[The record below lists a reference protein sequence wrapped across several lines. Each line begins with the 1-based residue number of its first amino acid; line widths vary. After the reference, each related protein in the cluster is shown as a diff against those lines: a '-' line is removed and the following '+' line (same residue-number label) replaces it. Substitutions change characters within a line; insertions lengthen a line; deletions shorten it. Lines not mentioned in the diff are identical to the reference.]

1 MWSFDTACAKLS
13 DKYIKKTTRFAY
25 MTDLI
30 IFLQSM
36 FKHDIENMSLDNGIP
51 IGTIEKYLITNG
63 ICAFTKHNGKI
74 VVGVASTVGVTP
86 YSVGDT
92 AIITLEDEATMLE
105 RKIGVDAV
113 VMYNNTLRLPDFNV
127 VKYADMF
134 AEVDTSLKCL
144 LHNTRLHPIPIAKD
158 RQTKAQIESA
168 LKDIDNG
175 KHTSILS
182 ENILEDLISNTKS
195 ETIPVANITD
205 VNASDKIQYVS
216 NYYNDLRK
224 RFFTMYGHAMINTS
238 KLAQQ
243 SQSEVKDM
251 DYISM
256 VLPHN
261 MLHSR
266 LQGYDCLNKLFET
279 NYTCDFS
286 DTWKHEWK
294 EICTEIE
301 GDNSAEIDEREG
313 DSDGENTNVD

>member
-1 MWSFDTACAKLS
+1 MWSFETACAKLS

-25 MTDLI
+25 MSDLI

-63 ICAFTKHNGKI
+63 ICAFTKHNDKI

-92 AIITLEDEATMLE
+92 VIITLEDATVLE
-105 RKIGVDAV
+105 RKIGVDAT

-134 AEVDTSLKCL
+134 TEVDTSLKCL

-175 KHTSILS
+175 KPTSILS

-266 LQGYDCLNKLFET
+266 LQGYDCLNKLFNT

-286 DTWKHEWK
+286 DTWKYEWE
-294 EICTEIE
+294 EICTETE
-301 GDNSAEIDEREG
+301 GDNSAEIGESEG
-313 DSDGENTNVD
+313 DSDGENTNVN

>member
-1 MWSFDTACAKLS
+1 MWSFEAACAKLT
-13 DKYIKKTTRFAY
+13 DKYIKKTTKFAY
-25 MTDLI
+25 MSDLI

-36 FKHDIENMSLDNGIP
+36 FTHDIENMSLDNGIP

-92 AIITLEDEATMLE
+92 VIITLEDATVLE

-134 AEVDTSLKCL
+134 TEVDTSLKCL
-144 LHNTRLHPIPIAKD
+144 SHNTRLHPIPIAKD
-158 RQTKAQIESA
+158 RQTKAQIETA
-168 LKDIDNG
+168 LKDIDSG
-175 KHTSILS
+175 KPTSILS

-266 LQGYDCLNKLFET
+266 LQGYDCLNKLFNT

-286 DTWKHEWK
+286 DTWKHEWD
-294 EICTEIE
+294 EICTETE
-301 GDNSAEIDEREG
+301 VDNSAEIGESEG
-313 DSDGENTNVD
+313 GSDGENTNDD

>member
-1 MWSFDTACAKLS
+1 MWSFETACNKLS

-92 AIITLEDEATMLE
+92 VIITLEDATVLE

-134 AEVDTSLKCL
+134 TEVDTSLKCL
-144 LHNTRLHPIPIAKD
+144 LHNTRLHPIPIARD
-158 RQTKAQIESA
+158 RQTKAQIEAA
-168 LKDIDNG
+168 LKDIDSG
-175 KHTSILS
+175 KPTSILS

-266 LQGYDCLNKLFET
+266 LQGYDCLNKLFNT

-286 DTWKHEWK
+286 DTWKHEWD
-294 EICTEIE
+294 EICTETV
-301 GDNSAEIDEREG
+301 GDNSAEIGESG
-313 DSDGENTNVD
+313 GGSDGENTNDD

>member
-1 MWSFDTACAKLS
+1 MWSFETACAKLS

-25 MTDLI
+25 MADLI

-36 FKHDIENMSLDNGIP
+36 FKHDIENMSLENGIP

-63 ICAFTKHNGKI
+63 VCAFTKHNDKI

-92 AIITLEDEATMLE
+92 VIITLEDATVLE
-105 RKIGVDAV
+105 RKIGIDAT

-134 AEVDTSLKCL
+134 TEVDTSLKCL
-144 LHNTRLHPIPIAKD
+144 LHNTRLHPIPIARD

-168 LKDIDNG
+168 LKDIDSG
-175 KHTSILS
+175 KPTSILS
-182 ENILEDLISNTKS
+182 ENILEDLITNTKS

-205 VNASDKIQYVS
+205 VDSSDKIQYVS

-266 LQGYDCLNKLFET
+266 LQGYDCLNKLFNT

-286 DTWKHEWK
+286 DTWKHEWE
-294 EICTEIE
+294 EICTETE
-301 GDNSAEIDEREG
+301 GDNSAEIGEREG
-313 DSDGENTNVD
+313 DSDGEKTDAN

>member
-1 MWSFDTACAKLS
+1 MWSFETACAKLS
-13 DKYIKKTTRFAY
+13 DKYIKKTTKFAY
-25 MTDLI
+25 MSDLI

-63 ICAFTKHNGKI
+63 VCAFTKHNDKI
-74 VVGVASTVGVTP
+74 VVGMASTVGVTP

-92 AIITLEDEATMLE
+92 VIITLEDATVLE

-113 VMYNNTLRLPDFNV
+113 VMYNNTLRMPDFNV

-134 AEVDTSLKCL
+134 TEVDTSLKCL

-168 LKDIDNG
+168 LKDIDSG
-175 KHTSILS
+175 KPTSILS

-266 LQGYDCLNKLFET
+266 LQGYDCLNKLFGT

-286 DTWKHEWK
+286 DTWKHEWE
-294 EICTEIE
+294 EICTETE
-301 GDNSAEIDEREG
+301 GDKSAKIGESG
-313 DSDGENTNVD
+313 GGSDGKNTNVD

>member
-1 MWSFDTACAKLS
+1 MWSFEAACAKLS

-92 AIITLEDEATMLE
+92 VIITLEDATVLE

-113 VMYNNTLRLPDFNV
+113 VMYNNTLRMPDFNV

-134 AEVDTSLKCL
+134 TEVDTSLKCL

-168 LKDIDNG
+168 LKDIDSG
-175 KHTSILS
+175 KPTSILS

-266 LQGYDCLNKLFET
+266 LQGYDCLNKLFDT

-286 DTWKHEWK
+286 DTWKHEWE
-294 EICTEIE
+294 EICTETE
-301 GDNSAEIDEREG
+301 GDNSAEIGESEG
-313 DSDGENTNVD
+313 DSDGENTNIN

>member
-1 MWSFDTACAKLS
+1 MWSFETACAKLS

-74 VVGVASTVGVTP
+74 VVGVASTVGITP

-92 AIITLEDEATMLE
+92 VIITLEDATVLE
-105 RKIGVDAV
+105 RKIGIDAT

-134 AEVDTSLKCL
+134 TEVDTSLKCL

-158 RQTKAQIESA
+158 RQTKAQIEVA
-168 LKDIDNG
+168 LKDIDSG
-175 KHTSILS
+175 KPTSILS

-286 DTWKHEWK
+286 DTWKQEWK
-294 EICTEIE
+294 EICTETE
-301 GDNSAEIDEREG
+301 GDNSAEIGESEG

>member
-1 MWSFDTACAKLS
+1 MWSFETACAKLS

-25 MTDLI
+25 MADLI

-63 ICAFTKHNGKI
+63 ICAFTKHNDKI
-74 VVGVASTVGVTP
+74 VVGVASTSGITP

-92 AIITLEDEATMLE
+92 VIITLEDATVLE
-105 RKIGVDAV
+105 RKIGIDAT

-134 AEVDTSLKCL
+134 TEVDTSLKCL
-144 LHNTRLHPIPIAKD
+144 LHNTRLHPIPIARD

-168 LKDIDNG
+168 LKDIDSG
-175 KHTSILS
+175 KPTSILS
-182 ENILEDLISNTKS
+182 ENILEDLITNTKS

-266 LQGYDCLNKLFET
+266 LQGYDCLNKLFNT
-279 NYTCDFS
+279 SYTCDFS
-286 DTWKHEWK
+286 DTWKHEWE
-294 EICTEIE
+294 EICTETE
-301 GDNSAEIDEREG
+301 GDNSAEIGESEG
-313 DSDGENTNVD
+313 DSDGANTNND

>member
-1 MWSFDTACAKLS
+1 MWSFETACAKLS

-25 MTDLI
+25 MSDLI

-36 FKHDIENMSLDNGIP
+36 FTHDIENMSLDNGIP

-63 ICAFTKHNGKI
+63 ICAFTKHNDKI
-74 VVGVASTVGVTP
+74 VVGMASTVGVTP

-92 AIITLEDEATMLE
+92 VIITLEDATVLE
-105 RKIGVDAV
+105 RKIGVDAS

-134 AEVDTSLKCL
+134 TEVDTSLKCL

-168 LKDIDNG
+168 LKDIDSG
-175 KHTSILS
+175 KPTSILS
-182 ENILEDLISNTKS
+182 ENILEDLITNTKS

-205 VNASDKIQYVS
+205 VDASDKIQYVS

-266 LQGYDCLNKLFET
+266 LQGYDCLNKLFDT

-286 DTWKHEWK
+286 DTWKHEWE
-294 EICTEIE
+294 EICTETE
-301 GDNSAEIDEREG
+301 GDNSAEIGESEG
-313 DSDGENTNVD
+313 DSDGEKTNVD

>member
-1 MWSFDTACAKLS
+1 MWSFETACAKLS

-92 AIITLEDEATMLE
+92 VIITLEDATVLE
-105 RKIGVDAV
+105 RKIGIDAT

-127 VKYADMF
+127 VKYSDMF
-134 AEVDTSLKCL
+134 TEVDTSLKCL

-158 RQTKAQIESA
+158 RQTKAQIETA
-168 LKDIDNG
+168 LKDIDTG
-175 KHTSILS
+175 KPTSILS
-182 ENILEDLISNTKS
+182 ENILEDLINNTKS

-205 VNASDKIQYVS
+205 VDASDKIQYVS

-286 DTWKHEWK
+286 DTWKQEWK
-294 EICTEIE
+294 EICTETK
-301 GDNSAEIDEREG
+301 GDNSAEIGESEG
-313 DSDGENTNVD
+313 DSDGKNTNVD

>member
-1 MWSFDTACAKLS
+1 MWSFEVACAKLS

-63 ICAFTKHNGKI
+63 ICAFTKHNDKI
-74 VVGVASTVGVTP
+74 VVGVASTVGITP

-92 AIITLEDEATMLE
+92 VIITLEDATVLE
-105 RKIGVDAV
+105 RKIGIDAT

-134 AEVDTSLKCL
+134 TEVDTSLKCL

-158 RQTKAQIESA
+158 RQTKTQIESA
-168 LKDIDNG
+168 LKDIDCG
-175 KHTSILS
+175 KPTSILS

-266 LQGYDCLNKLFET
+266 LQGYDCLNKLFNT

-286 DTWKHEWK
+286 DTWKQEWK
-294 EICTEIE
+294 EICTETE
-301 GDNSAEIDEREG
+301 GDNSAEIDESEG
-313 DSDGENTNVD
+313 DFDGENTNVD

>member
-1 MWSFDTACAKLS
+1 MWSFEAACAKLS
-13 DKYIKKTTRFAY
+13 DKYIKKTTRLAY
-25 MTDLI
+25 MSDLI

-36 FKHDIENMSLDNGIP
+36 FTHDIENMSLDNGIP

-92 AIITLEDEATMLE
+92 VIITLEDATVLE
-105 RKIGVDAV
+105 RKIGIDAT

-134 AEVDTSLKCL
+134 TEVDTSLKCL

-168 LKDIDNG
+168 LKDIDSG
-175 KHTSILS
+175 KPTSILS
-182 ENILEDLISNTKS
+182 ENILEDFISNTKS

-266 LQGYDCLNKLFET
+266 LQGYDCLNKLFNT

-286 DTWKHEWK
+286 DTWKHEWE
-294 EICTEIE
+294 EICTETG
-301 GDNSAEIDEREG
+301 GDNSAEIGESEG
-313 DSDGENTNVD
+313 DYDGENTNVN

>member
-1 MWSFDTACAKLS
+1 MWFETACAKLS

-74 VVGVASTVGVTP
+74 VVGVASTVGITP

-92 AIITLEDEATMLE
+92 VIITLEDATVLE
-105 RKIGVDAV
+105 RKIGIDAV

-134 AEVDTSLKCL
+134 TEVDTSLKCL
-144 LHNTRLHPIPIAKD
+144 LHNSRLHPIPIAKD
-158 RQTKAQIESA
+158 RQTKVQIESA
-168 LKDIDNG
+168 LKDIDSG
-175 KHTSILS
+175 KPTSILS

-195 ETIPVANITD
+195 ETIPIANITD

-286 DTWKHEWK
+286 DTWKQEWK
-294 EICTEIE
+294 EICTETE
-301 GDNSAEIDEREG
+301 GDNSAEIGESEG
-313 DSDGENTNVD
+313 DSDGEDTNVD

>member
-1 MWSFDTACAKLS
+1 MWFETACAKLS

-74 VVGVASTVGVTP
+74 VVGVASTVGITP

-92 AIITLEDEATMLE
+92 VIITLEDATVLE
-105 RKIGVDAV
+105 RKIGIDAT

-134 AEVDTSLKCL
+134 TEVDTSLKCL

-158 RQTKAQIESA
+158 RQTKAQIETA

-175 KHTSILS
+175 KPTSILS
-182 ENILEDLISNTKS
+182 ENILEDIINNTKS
-195 ETIPVANITD
+195 ETIPIANITD

-286 DTWKHEWK
+286 DTWKQEWK
-294 EICTEIE
+294 EICTETE
-301 GDNSAEIDEREG
+301 GGNSAEIGESEG
-313 DSDGENTNVD
+313 DSDGEDTNVD

>member
-1 MWSFDTACAKLS
+1 MWSFETACAKLS

-63 ICAFTKHNGKI
+63 ICAFTKHNDKI
-74 VVGVASTVGVTP
+74 VVGIASTSGITP

-92 AIITLEDEATMLE
+92 VIITLEDATVLE

-134 AEVDTSLKCL
+134 TEVDTSLKCL
-144 LHNTRLHPIPIAKD
+144 LHNTRLHPIPIARD

-175 KHTSILS
+175 KPTSILS
-182 ENILEDLISNTKS
+182 ENILEDLITNTKS

-266 LQGYDCLNKLFET
+266 LQGYDCLNKLFDT
-279 NYTCDFS
+279 DYTCDFS
-286 DTWKHEWK
+286 DTWKHEWE
-294 EICTEIE
+294 EICTETE
-301 GDNSAEIDEREG
+301 GGNSAEIGEREG

>member
-1 MWSFDTACAKLS
+1 MWFETACAKLS
-13 DKYIKKTTRFAY
+13 DRYIKKTTRFAY

-51 IGTIEKYLITNG
+51 IGTIEKYLIING

-74 VVGVASTVGVTP
+74 VVGIASTVGITP

-92 AIITLEDEATMLE
+92 VIITLEDATVLE
-105 RKIGVDAV
+105 RKIGIDAT

-134 AEVDTSLKCL
+134 TEVDTSLKCL
-144 LHNTRLHPIPIAKD
+144 LHNSRLHPIPIAKD
-158 RQTKAQIESA
+158 RQTKAQIETA

-175 KHTSILS
+175 KPTSILS
-182 ENILEDLISNTKS
+182 ENILEDIINNTKS

-286 DTWKHEWK
+286 DTWKQEWK
-294 EICTEIE
+294 EICTETE
-301 GDNSAEIDEREG
+301 GDNSAEIGESEG

>member
-1 MWSFDTACAKLS
+1 MWSFETACAKLS

-92 AIITLEDEATMLE
+92 VVITLEDATVLE

-113 VMYNNTLRLPDFNV
+113 VMYNNTLRLPDFNT

-134 AEVDTSLKCL
+134 TEVDTSLKCL

-158 RQTKAQIESA
+158 RQTKSQIESA

-175 KHTSILS
+175 RPTSILS

-243 SQSEVKDM
+243 SKSEVKDM

-266 LQGYDCLNKLFET
+266 LQGYDCLNKLFGT

-286 DTWKHEWK
+286 DTWKHEWE
-294 EICTEIE
+294 EICTETD
-301 GDNSAEIDEREG
+301 GNNSAEIGEREG
-313 DSDGENTNVD
+313 GSDGEDTNGD

>member
-1 MWSFDTACAKLS
+1 MWSFETACNKLS

-25 MTDLI
+25 MADLI

-74 VVGVASTVGVTP
+74 VVGVASTVGITP

-92 AIITLEDEATMLE
+92 VIITLEDATVLE
-105 RKIGVDAV
+105 RKIGIDAT

-134 AEVDTSLKCL
+134 TEVDTSLKCL

-158 RQTKAQIESA
+158 RQTKAQIEAA
-168 LKDIDNG
+168 LKDIDTG
-175 KHTSILS
+175 KPTSILS
-182 ENILEDLISNTKS
+182 ENILEDLITSTRS

-294 EICTEIE
+294 EICTETE
-301 GDNSAEIDEREG
+301 GGNSAEIGESEG
-313 DSDGENTNVD
+313 DSDGKDTNVD

>member
-1 MWSFDTACAKLS
+1 MWSFETACNKLS

-63 ICAFTKHNGKI
+63 ICAFTKHNDKI
-74 VVGVASTVGVTP
+74 VVGVASTVGVTQ

-92 AIITLEDEATMLE
+92 VIITLEDATVLE

-113 VMYNNTLRLPDFNV
+113 VMYNNTLRMPDFNV

-134 AEVDTSLKCL
+134 TEVDTSLKCL
-144 LHNTRLHPIPIAKD
+144 LHNTRLHPIPIARD

-168 LKDIDNG
+168 LKDIDSG
-175 KHTSILS
+175 KPTSILS
-182 ENILEDLISNTKS
+182 ENILEDLISNTKF

-266 LQGYDCLNKLFET
+266 LQGYDCLNKLFNT

-286 DTWKHEWK
+286 DTWKHEWE
-294 EICTEIE
+294 EICTETE
-301 GDNSAEIDEREG
+301 GGNSAEIGEREG

>member
-1 MWSFDTACAKLS
+1 MWSFETACAKLS

-63 ICAFTKHNGKI
+63 VCAFTKHNGKI
-74 VVGVASTVGVTP
+74 VVGMASTVGVTP

-92 AIITLEDEATMLE
+92 VIITLEDATVLE
-105 RKIGVDAV
+105 RKIGIDAT

-134 AEVDTSLKCL
+134 TEVDTSLKCL

-168 LKDIDNG
+168 LKDIDSG
-175 KHTSILS
+175 KPTSILS
-182 ENILEDLISNTKS
+182 ENILEDLITNTKS

-205 VNASDKIQYVS
+205 VDASDKIQYVS

-266 LQGYDCLNKLFET
+266 LQGYDCLNKLFNT

-286 DTWKHEWK
+286 DTWKQEWN
-294 EICTEIE
+294 EICTETE
-301 GDNSAEIDEREG
+301 GTNSAEIGESEG
-313 DSDGENTNVD
+313 DSDGENTDAN

>member
-1 MWSFDTACAKLS
+1 MWSFETACVKLS

-36 FKHDIENMSLDNGIP
+36 FKHDIENMSLDNSIP

-63 ICAFTKHNGKI
+63 ICAFTKHNEKI
-74 VVGVASTVGVTP
+74 VVGVASTVGITP

-92 AIITLEDEATMLE
+92 VIITLEDATVLE
-105 RKIGVDAV
+105 RKIGIDAT

-134 AEVDTSLKCL
+134 TEVDTSLKCL

-158 RQTKAQIESA
+158 RQTKAQIETA

-175 KHTSILS
+175 KATSILS

-256 VLPHN
+256 VIPHN

-266 LQGYDCLNKLFET
+266 LQGYDCLNKLFNT

-286 DTWKHEWK
+286 DTWKQEWK
-294 EICTEIE
+294 EICTETE
-301 GDNSAEIDEREG
+301 GDNPAEIGESEG

>member
-1 MWSFDTACAKLS
+1 MWSFETACAKLS
-13 DKYIKKTTRFAY
+13 DKYIKKTTKFAY

-92 AIITLEDEATMLE
+92 VIITLEDATVLE
-105 RKIGVDAV
+105 RKIGIDAA

-134 AEVDTSLKCL
+134 TEVDTSLKCL
-144 LHNTRLHPIPIAKD
+144 LHNTRLHPIPIARD

-168 LKDIDNG
+168 LKDIDSG
-175 KHTSILS
+175 KTTSILS
-182 ENILEDLISNTKS
+182 ENILEDLITNTKS

-216 NYYNDLRK
+216 NFYNDLRK

-266 LQGYDCLNKLFET
+266 LQGYDCLNKLFNT

-286 DTWKHEWK
+286 DTWKQEWA
-294 EICTEIE
+294 EICTETE
-301 GDNSAEIDEREG
+301 GGNSAEIGESEG

>member
-1 MWSFDTACAKLS
+1 MWSFETACAKLS

-92 AIITLEDEATMLE
+92 VIITLEDATVLE
-105 RKIGVDAV
+105 RKIGIDAT

-134 AEVDTSLKCL
+134 TEVDTSLKCL
-144 LHNTRLHPIPIAKD
+144 LHNTRLHPIPIARD

-168 LKDIDNG
+168 LKDIDSG
-175 KHTSILS
+175 KPTSILS
-182 ENILEDLISNTKS
+182 ENILEDLITNTKS

-205 VNASDKIQYVS
+205 VDASDKIQYVS

-266 LQGYDCLNKLFET
+266 LQGYDCLNKLFNT

-286 DTWKHEWK
+286 DTWKHEWE
-294 EICTEIE
+294 EICTETE
-301 GDNSAEIDEREG
+301 GANSGEIGESEG
-313 DSDGENTNVD
+313 GSDGENTNVD

>member
-1 MWSFDTACAKLS
+1 MWSFETACAKLS
-13 DKYIKKTTRFAY
+13 DKYIKKTTRFSY

-74 VVGVASTVGVTP
+74 VVGVASTVGITP

-92 AIITLEDEATMLE
+92 VIITLEDATVLE

-134 AEVDTSLKCL
+134 TEVDTSLKCL

-158 RQTKAQIESA
+158 RQTKAQIETA
-168 LKDIDNG
+168 LKDIDSG
-175 KHTSILS
+175 KPTSILS

-266 LQGYDCLNKLFET
+266 LQGYDCLNKLFNT

-286 DTWKHEWK
+286 DTWKQEWK
-294 EICTEIE
+294 EICTETE
-301 GDNSAEIDEREG
+301 GDNSAEIGERKG
-313 DSDGENTNVD
+313 GSDGENTNDD

>member
-1 MWSFDTACAKLS
+1 MWSFEAACAKLS

-36 FKHDIENMSLDNGIP
+36 FKHDIENMSLNNGIP

-92 AIITLEDEATMLE
+92 VVITLEDATVLE
-105 RKIGVDAV
+105 RKIGIDAT

-134 AEVDTSLKCL
+134 TEVDTSLKCL
-144 LHNTRLHPIPIAKD
+144 LHNTRLHPIPIARD

-182 ENILEDLISNTKS
+182 ENILEDLITNTKS

-266 LQGYDCLNKLFET
+266 LQGYDCLNKLFNT

-286 DTWKHEWK
+286 DTWKHEWE
-294 EICTEIE
+294 EICTETE
-301 GDNSAEIDEREG
+301 GDNSAEIGESEG
-313 DSDGENTNVD
+313 DSDGENTNVN

>member
-1 MWSFDTACAKLS
+1 
-13 DKYIKKTTRFAY
+13 
-25 MTDLI
+25 
-30 IFLQSM
+30 
-36 FKHDIENMSLDNGIP
+36 
-51 IGTIEKYLITNG
+51 
-63 ICAFTKHNGKI
+63 
-74 VVGVASTVGVTP
+74 
-86 YSVGDT
+86 
-92 AIITLEDEATMLE
+92 
-105 RKIGVDAV
+105 
-113 VMYNNTLRLPDFNV
+113 MYNNTLRLPDFNV

-134 AEVDTSLKCL
+134 TEVDTSLKCL
-144 LHNTRLHPIPIAKD
+144 LHNTRLHPIPIARD

-175 KHTSILS
+175 KPTSILS
-182 ENILEDLISNTKS
+182 ENILEDIITNTKS

-205 VNASDKIQYVS
+205 VNSSDKIQYVS

-266 LQGYDCLNKLFET
+266 LQGYDCLNKLFNT
-279 NYTCDFS
+279 NYTSDFS
-286 DTWKHEWK
+286 DTWKHEWA
-294 EICTEIE
+294 EICTETD
-301 GDNSAEIDEREG
+301 GDNSAEIGESEG
-313 DSDGENTNVD
+313 GSDGENTNVN

>member
-1 MWSFDTACAKLS
+1 MWSFEAACTKLS
-13 DKYIKKTTRFAY
+13 DKYIKNTTRLAY
-25 MTDLI
+25 MSALI

-92 AIITLEDEATMLE
+92 VVITLEDATVLE
-105 RKIGVDAV
+105 RKIGVDAA

-134 AEVDTSLKCL
+134 TEVDTSLKCL

-168 LKDIDNG
+168 LKDIDSG

-238 KLAQQ
+238 KLA
-243 SQSEVKDM
+243 
-251 DYISM
+251 
-256 VLPHN
+256 
-261 MLHSR
+261 
-266 LQGYDCLNKLFET
+266 
-279 NYTCDFS
+279 
-286 DTWKHEWK
+286 
-294 EICTEIE
+294 
-301 GDNSAEIDEREG
+301 
-313 DSDGENTNVD
+313 

>member
-1 MWSFDTACAKLS
+1 MWSFETACAKLS

-25 MTDLI
+25 MSDLI

-36 FKHDIENMSLDNGIP
+36 FTHDIENMSLDNGIP

-63 ICAFTKHNGKI
+63 VCAFTKHNDKI

-92 AIITLEDEATMLE
+92 VVITLEDATVLE

-113 VMYNNTLRLPDFNV
+113 VMYNNTLRMPDFNV

-134 AEVDTSLKCL
+134 TEVDTSLKCL
-144 LHNTRLHPIPIAKD
+144 LHNTRLHPIPIARD

-168 LKDIDNG
+168 LKDIDSG
-175 KHTSILS
+175 KPTSILS

-266 LQGYDCLNKLFET
+266 LQGYDC
-279 NYTCDFS
+279 
-286 DTWKHEWK
+286 
-294 EICTEIE
+294 
-301 GDNSAEIDEREG
+301 
-313 DSDGENTNVD
+313 

>member
-1 MWSFDTACAKLS
+1 MWTFEMACEKLS
-13 DKYIKKTTRFAY
+13 DRYIKKKTRFAY

-63 ICAFTKHNGKI
+63 ICAFTKHNDKI
-74 VVGVASTVGVTP
+74 VVGVASTVGITP

-92 AIITLEDEATMLE
+92 VIITLEDATVLE
-105 RKIGVDAV
+105 RKIGVDAT
-113 VMYNNTLRLPDFNV
+113 VMYNNTLRLPDFNII
-127 VKYADMF
+127 KYADMF
-134 AEVDTSLKCL
+134 TEVDTSLKCL
-144 LHNTRLHPIPIAKD
+144 LHNTRLHPIPIARD

-175 KHTSILS
+175 KPTSILS
-182 ENILEDLISNTKS
+182 ENILDDLISNTKS
-195 ETIPVANITD
+195 ETIPIANITD
-205 VNASDKIQYVS
+205 VDASDKIQYVS

-266 LQGYDCLNKLFET
+266 LQGYDCLNKLFGT

-286 DTWKHEWK
+286 DTWQHEWE
-294 EICTEIE
+294 EICTETE
-301 GDNSAEIDEREG
+301 GGNSAEIGESEG
-313 DSDGENTNVD
+313 DSDGKNTNDN

>member
-1 MWSFDTACAKLS
+1 MWSFETACAKLS

-74 VVGVASTVGVTP
+74 VVGVASTVGITP

-92 AIITLEDEATMLE
+92 VIITLEDATVLE

-134 AEVDTSLKCL
+134 TEVDTSLKCL

-175 KHTSILS
+175 KPTSILS

-266 LQGYDCLNKLFET
+266 LQGYDCLNKLFNT

-286 DTWKHEWK
+286 DTWKQEWK
-294 EICTEIE
+294 EICTETE
-301 GDNSAEIDEREG
+301 GDNSAEIGESEG

>member
-1 MWSFDTACAKLS
+1 MWTFEMACEKLS
-13 DKYIKKTTRFAY
+13 DKYIKKKTRFAY

-36 FKHDIENMSLDNGIP
+36 FKHDIENMSLENGIP

-63 ICAFTKHNGKI
+63 ICAFTKHNDKI
-74 VVGVASTVGVTP
+74 VVGVASTVGITP
-86 YSVGDT
+86 YAIGDT
-92 AIITLEDEATMLE
+92 AIITLEDATVLE
-105 RKIGVDAV
+105 RKIGVDAT
-113 VMYNNTLRLPDFNV
+113 VMYNNTLRLPDFNII
-127 VKYADMF
+127 KYADMF
-134 AEVDTSLKCL
+134 TEVDTSLKCL
-144 LHNTRLHPIPIAKD
+144 LHNTRLHPIPIARD

-168 LKDIDNG
+168 LKDIDSG
-175 KHTSILS
+175 KPTSILS
-182 ENILEDLISNTKS
+182 ENILDDLISNTKS
-195 ETIPVANITD
+195 ETIPIANITD
-205 VNASDKIQYVS
+205 VDASDKIQYVS

-266 LQGYDCLNKLFET
+266 LQGYDCLNKLFGT
-279 NYTCDFS
+279 NYTCNFS
-286 DTWKHEWK
+286 DTWQHEWE
-294 EICTEIE
+294 EICTETE
-301 GDNSAEIDEREG
+301 GGNSAEIGGSEG
-313 DSDGENTNVD
+313 DLNGENTNGN

>member
-1 MWSFDTACAKLS
+1 MWSFETACAKLS

-92 AIITLEDEATMLE
+92 VIITLEDATVLE
-105 RKIGVDAV
+105 RKIGIDAT

-127 VKYADMF
+127 VKYSDMF
-134 AEVDTSLKCL
+134 TEVDTSLKCL

-158 RQTKAQIESA
+158 RQTKAQIETA
-168 LKDIDNG
+168 LKDIDTG
-175 KHTSILS
+175 KPTSILS
-182 ENILEDLISNTKS
+182 ENILEDLINNTKS

-205 VNASDKIQYVS
+205 VDASDKIQYVS

-286 DTWKHEWK
+286 DTWKQEWK
-294 EICTEIE
+294 EICTETE
-301 GDNSAEIDEREG
+301 GDNSAEIGESEG
-313 DSDGENTNVD
+313 DSDGKNTNVD

>member
-1 MWSFDTACAKLS
+1 MWSFETACAKLS

-36 FKHDIENMSLDNGIP
+36 FKHDIENMSLYNGIP

-92 AIITLEDEATMLE
+92 VIITLEDATTLE

-113 VMYNNTLRLPDFNV
+113 VMYNNTLRMPDFNV

-134 AEVDTSLKCL
+134 TEVDTSLKCL
-144 LHNTRLHPIPIAKD
+144 LHNTRLHPIPIARD

-175 KHTSILS
+175 KPTSILS
-182 ENILEDLISNTKS
+182 ENILEDLITNTKS

-266 LQGYDCLNKLFET
+266 LQGYDCLNKLFNT

-286 DTWKHEWK
+286 DTWKHEWE
-294 EICTEIE
+294 EICTETD
-301 GDNSAEIDEREG
+301 GGNSAEIGESEG
-313 DSDGENTNVD
+313 DYDGENTNDD

>member
-1 MWSFDTACAKLS
+1 MWFETACAKLS

-74 VVGVASTVGVTP
+74 VVGVASTVGITP

-92 AIITLEDEATMLE
+92 VIITLEDATVLE

-134 AEVDTSLKCL
+134 TEVDTSLKCL

-158 RQTKAQIESA
+158 RQTKAQIETA
-168 LKDIDNG
+168 LKDIDCG
-175 KHTSILS
+175 KPTSILS
-182 ENILEDLISNTKS
+182 ENILEDIISNTRS

-286 DTWKHEWK
+286 DTWKQEWK
-294 EICTEIE
+294 EICTETE
-301 GDNSAEIDEREG
+301 SDNSAEMGESEG
-313 DSDGENTNVD
+313 DFDGENTNVD

>member
-1 MWSFDTACAKLS
+1 MWSFETACDKLS
-13 DKYIKKTTRFAY
+13 DKYIKKTTRFSY

-74 VVGVASTVGVTP
+74 VVGVASTVGITP

-92 AIITLEDEATMLE
+92 VIITLEDATVLE

-134 AEVDTSLKCL
+134 TEVDTSLKCL

-158 RQTKAQIESA
+158 RQTKAQIETA
-168 LKDIDNG
+168 LKDIDTG
-175 KHTSILS
+175 KPTSILS

-205 VNASDKIQYVS
+205 VDASDKIQYVS

-294 EICTEIE
+294 EICTETE
-301 GDNSAEIDEREG
+301 GDNSAEIGEREG
-313 DSDGENTNVD
+313 DFDGENTNDD

>member
-1 MWSFDTACAKLS
+1 MWSFETACAKLS

-92 AIITLEDEATMLE
+92 VIITLEDATVLE
-105 RKIGVDAV
+105 RKIGIDAT

-134 AEVDTSLKCL
+134 TEVDTSLKCL
-144 LHNTRLHPIPIAKD
+144 LHNTRLHPIPIARD

-168 LKDIDNG
+168 LKDIDSG
-175 KHTSILS
+175 KPTSILS
-182 ENILEDLISNTKS
+182 ENILEDLITNTKS

-205 VNASDKIQYVS
+205 VDASDKIQYVS

-266 LQGYDCLNKLFET
+266 LQGYDCLNKLFNT

-286 DTWKHEWK
+286 DTWKHEWE
-294 EICTEIE
+294 EICTETE
-301 GDNSAEIDEREG
+301 GDNSAEIGESEG
-313 DSDGENTNVD
+313 DSDGENTNDD

>member
-1 MWSFDTACAKLS
+1 MWSFETACAKLS

-74 VVGVASTVGVTP
+74 VVGVASTVGITP

-92 AIITLEDEATMLE
+92 VIITLEDATVLE
-105 RKIGVDAV
+105 RKIGIDAT

-134 AEVDTSLKCL
+134 TEVDTSLKCL

-158 RQTKAQIESA
+158 RQTKAQIEAA
-168 LKDIDNG
+168 LKDIDAG
-175 KHTSILS
+175 KPTSILS
-182 ENILEDLISNTKS
+182 ENILEDLITNTRS

-286 DTWKHEWK
+286 DTWKQEWK
-294 EICTEIE
+294 EICTETE
-301 GDNSAEIDEREG
+301 GDNSAEIGESEG